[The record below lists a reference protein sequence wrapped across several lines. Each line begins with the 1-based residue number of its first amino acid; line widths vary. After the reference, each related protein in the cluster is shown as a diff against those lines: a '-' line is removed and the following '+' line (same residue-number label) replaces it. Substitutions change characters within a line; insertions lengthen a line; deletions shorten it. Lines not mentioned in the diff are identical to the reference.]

1 MKNYLTFSIFILIL
15 TFATSS
21 YANVEMGKW
30 NFIKE
35 VDYCFIGSAPV
46 ETDLPESKQRGN
58 TYILVYRINKSPNA
72 EIQVRAGY
80 SYKKDKDIEIIIDN
94 QITFTFHSVDNDDV
108 SWTKNN
114 DEDKIIYAMKKGN
127 KLIVKGQSSRG
138 TDTIDTYTLSG
149 FTLAYNQLFKDC

>member
-1 MKNYLTFSIFILIL
+1 MKNYLGFLVFILTL
-15 TFATSS
+15 AFATSS
-21 YANVEMGKW
+21 YADAK
-30 NFIKE
+30 KE
-35 VDYCFIGSAPV
+35 NWDFVKETDHCYIISAP
-46 ETDLPESKQRGN
+46 EKIEMPEGKKRGD